1 MRLKFTLASTLLVN
15 WMLSFVALASEEQW
29 IETHHFLSNGA
40 EDISYHAY
48 VGTFPLVD
56 SADKPAASLGFI
68 AYEKE
73 HADKSRPIT
82 FVFNGGPGSASVWL
96 HMGAFGPKRVDLDD
110 TESFDPSK
118 LSLASNESS
127 LLAFTDLVFIDPVET
142 GFSRKIAD
150 SNEEYFSP
158 EDDAKSVAN
167 FIRLYT
173 TKRNRWLSPKYIAGE
188 SYGTTR
194 SVLVADILHNDHL
207 LSVSGL
213 ILISSVLDFNTI
225 RYGGNQNLL
234 PYALI
239 LPSLCATAWY
249 HQKLGGNLQKQP
261 IEELMELAKD
271 FVLEEYLPF
280 LYRFGLTTSPEDEE
294 AMAVK
299 LAGFI
304 GLPSSFIRI
313 NKFMI
318 SQDKF
323 RKKLLLDDEGLI
335 VGRFSGTFKGES
347 IDDSNS
353 YPMYDPSSDLIDG
366 AFKAGIEY
374 YLHEDLGVDDIKD
387 YRIFG
392 DSVWKNW
399 DWSKFSPHGY
409 VSVSEELRALMLKS
423 PKLKVFVAN
432 GYYDLATPFFAT
444 EYTFSKFRLKA
455 KQQERIKM
463 AYYKGGHMMYT
474 NASQRLKL
482 RNDLQM
488 FFATP

>member
-1 MRLKFTLASTLLVN
+1 MGSLFAKTSLASD
-15 WMLSFVALASEEQW
+15 EQW
-29 IETHHFLSNGA
+29 IETQHYLPIGT
-40 EDISYHAY
+40 EKISYHAY
-48 VGTFPLVD
+48 VGNFPLVD
-56 SADKPAASLGFI
+56 SAEKPAASLGFI
-68 AYEKE
+68 AYEKQPIDQ
-73 HADKSRPIT
+73 ARPIT

-110 TESFDPSK
+110 FESFDPSQ
-118 LSLASNESS
+118 LSLADNEAS

-142 GFSRKIAD
+142 GFSRKD
-150 SNEEYFSP
+150 LNSNEEYFTP
-158 EDDAKSVAN
+158 MDDARSVAE
-167 FIRLYT
+167 FIRMYT
-173 TKRNRWLSPKYIAGE
+173 TKRNRWLSPKYLAGE

-207 LSVSGL
+207 LSISGL
-213 ILISSVLDFNTI
+213 VLISSVLDFDTI

-234 PYALI
+234 PYALV
-239 LPSLCATAWY
+239 LPSFSATAWY
-249 HQKLGGNLQKQP
+249 HHKLNESLQEKSL
-261 IEELMELAKD
+261 EELVDLTKN
-271 FVLEEYLPF
+271 FVMEEYLPF
-280 LYRFGLTTSPEDEE
+280 LYQFGLTTKPEDEE
-294 AMAVK
+294 AMSLKIAK
-299 LAGFI
+299 FT
-304 GLPSSFIRI
+304 GLPSSFIRL

-335 VGRFSGTFKGES
+335 VGRFSGTFKGDA
-347 IDDSNS
+347 IDYANP
-353 YPMYDPSSDLIDG
+353 YPAYDPSSDLIDG

-374 YLHEDLGVDDIKD
+374 YLREDLQVDNIKD

-444 EYTFSKFRLKA
+444 EYTFSKFRLNS
-455 KQQERIKM
+455 KQQERVTM

-474 NASQRLKL
+474 NPGERLKL
-482 RNDLQM
+482 KQDIEG
-488 FFATP
+488 FFKN